1 MEHDATMKI
10 DCWSERKKEVTEN
23 EKANK
28 LASEG
33 LPSML

>member
-1 MEHDATMKI
+1 MEHNATMKT
-10 DCWSERKKEVTEN
+10 DCWSEQKKEVTEN
-23 EKANK
+23 EEANK